1 MYQEGCSSPKRIRR
15 YTSSTFPLD
24 SHKRQS
30 KPCCTCYKRRKII
43 WRFMNLDANIAKA
56 STPAIHGTMYM
67 RMPHLVNWGS
77 GEQSSKSSS
86 MDLFRDFIICSL
98 ENWTKHM
105 HMPAKPSE
113 LRSGWAVSPR
123 PLFSIFIHLRLLA
136 PPEFQF
142 VFGPCHLERDALH
155 CKTLFTPRPQDIFKM
170 REWSDVW
177 MVPKVSKDCS
187 KRR

>member
-1 MYQEGCSSPKRIRR
+1 
-15 YTSSTFPLD
+15 
-24 SHKRQS
+24 
-30 KPCCTCYKRRKII
+30 
-43 WRFMNLDANIAKA
+43 MNLDANIAKA

-67 RMPHLVNWGS
+67 RMPLVNWGS
-77 GEQSSKSSS
+77 EERLSKSSS
-86 MDLFRDFIICSL
+86 LDLFRDFIICSF

-142 VFGPCHLERDALH
+142 LFGPCHFEHDALH

-170 REWSDVW
+170 RECSDVW

-187 KRR
+187 KWRW